1 VDYDDAPDAL
11 LSPILRAANR
21 GRFDA
26 LGVQVIYDTREGRF
40 PRTGVYASVLAER
53 ALSGDFRFTRAVG
66 EARYYI
72 PLRREQTLALRGVAG
87 VASEDAPLSELFW
100 AGGYDLLRGY
110 AQDEFRGNRLV
121 VGSAEYLFPVMEAV
135 QAAVFVDVG
144 AVWSSGTELSDVPV
158 RAGVGAGLLFASP
171 IGLIR
176 LDLAYGKRGFVYLSL
191 AGVY

>member
-1 VDYDDAPDAL
+1 
-11 LSPILRAANR
+11 
-21 GRFDA
+21 
-26 LGVQVIYDTREGRF
+26 
-40 PRTGVYASVLAER
+40 
-53 ALSGDFRFTRAVG
+53 
-66 EARYYI
+66 
-72 PLRREQTLALRGVAG
+72 
-87 VASEDAPLSELFW
+87 
-100 AGGYDLLRGY
+100 
-110 AQDEFRGNRLV
+110 
-121 VGSAEYLFPVMEAV
+121 MEAV